1 MASVTELFGSASAPE
16 TFKFVVVADVAVRVE
31 MVVLPK
37 LVVPVM
43 FRLVPVALVKFKL
56 VIVPTVVKL
65 GKEVVAEICT
75 KVLVAKA
82 G

>member
-1 MASVTELFGSASAPE
+1 MVVVPKLAIPE
-16 TFKFVVVADVAVRVE
+16 IFKF
-31 MVVLPK
+31 
-37 LVVPVM
+37 
-43 FRLVPVALVKFKL
+43 VPVALVKFKSA
-56 VIVPTVVKL
+56 IVPTVVKL